1 MMINERQK
9 IACDSLLNDTE
20 LLQDLTN
27 FDLIVHEHFAFCS
40 VLVAELLGIPR
51 VIIVSDSPNSG
62 LSPYFKIPLPVSYVP
77 SRFSSFT
84 DKMSFIERLVNLGM
98 HIFSQVVSHVLFARS
113 MSPLKDRY
121 NITPEISYH
130 EAFGNAELVIFHADF
145 AFEYAQPLLPVIS
158 KEKIDVLATAF
169 GNLNQKVIWKLKG
182 YIPSFLSPHIKIV
195 EWLPQNDLLAH
206 KDIKAFVSHV
216 GHNSVYESAYH
227 GVPVVAVPI
236 YADQFPNA
244 KRVEHF
250 GLGVAVDHKSVTAQ
264 ELFEAI
270 ELVVNEPRY

>member
-1 MMINERQK
+1 MVLVKPSLNQKDSAHNGRIPHKTYGHQALPRDFGSPQKVIKTAIEEGALKAIMMINEQQK

-145 AFEYAQPLLPVIS
+145 AFEYAQPLLPGLLKHMLTKTSGGSRGRVGGSGPPIRHKGFFVFTLMHSKTIS
-158 KEKIDVLATAF
+158 RI
-169 GNLNQKVIWKLKG
+169 
-182 YIPSFLSPHIKIV
+182 H
-195 EWLPQNDLLAH
+195 QNAL
-206 KDIKAFVSHV
+206 F
-216 GHNSVYESAYH
+216 
-227 GVPVVAVPI
+227 
-236 YADQFPNA
+236 
-244 KRVEHF
+244 RV
-250 GLGVAVDHKSVTAQ
+250 
-264 ELFEAI
+264 
-270 ELVVNEPRY
+270 